1 MVTMPNWEGV
11 QEFVAVAETGSF
23 TRAAQRLGLSIAQ
36 VSRQVSTLEQR
47 LSSELLHRTTRKVS
61 VTEAGR
67 LYYQHCRPLLDGL
80 DEAERALTSLQGQAT
95 GLIRMTAPITYSEQH
110 ITPLLSEFL
119 LQHPA
124 VRIDL
129 QLTNQKLDL
138 IEGGFDL
145 AIRLGRLED
154 STMIARRLSSR
165 TLYLCASPAY
175 LRQHGEPRT
184 LADLQQH
191 NCLLGTMDSWRFR
204 EDSKD
209 RNVRVSGSLR
219 ANSGYAIMDA
229 ALKGI
234 GLVQL
239 PDYYVEQWLKSG
251 DLVTLLEEF
260 QPEDEGIWALYPH
273 SRHLLPKIRLL
284 VDFLYAKLARQV

>member
-1 MVTMPNWEGV
+1 MPNWEGV

-47 LSSELLHRTTRKVS
+47 LSTELLHRTTRKVS

-204 EDSKD
+204 EDNKD

-229 ALKGI
+229 ALQGI

>member
-1 MVTMPNWEGV
+1 MPNWEGV

-61 VTEAGR
+61 VTEAGQ

-95 GLIRMTAPITYSEQH
+95 GLIRMTAPITYGEQH

-154 STMIARRLSSR
+154 SSMIARRLASR

-175 LRQHGEPRT
+175 LRQQGEPRT

-191 NCLLGTMDSWRFR
+191 NCLLGTLDSWRFR
-204 EDSKD
+204 EDGKD

-284 VDFLYAKLARQV
+284 VDFLYAQLTRQG

>member
-1 MVTMPNWEGV
+1 MPNWEGV

-47 LSSELLHRTTRKVS
+47 LSTELLHRTTRKVS

-204 EDSKD
+204 EDNKD

-229 ALKGI
+229 ALQGI

-284 VDFLYAKLARQV
+284 VDFLYARLARQG